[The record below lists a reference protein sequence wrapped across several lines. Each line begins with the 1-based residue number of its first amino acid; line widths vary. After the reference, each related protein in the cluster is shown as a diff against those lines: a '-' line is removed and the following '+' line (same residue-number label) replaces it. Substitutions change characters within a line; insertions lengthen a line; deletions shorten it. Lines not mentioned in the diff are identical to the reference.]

1 MTSIREEMWKA
12 RGILFNFAI
21 SDLKIRYRNSVLGV
35 LWSFIEPLLLLAV
48 LFLLFVPFSVFVIT
62 NFIPIETMSTTILY
76 YSAVIA
82 SLLIYTGAVIEVKM
96 GLKLRLIHALFAP
109 LGGLVVTLGFL
120 TGLIQAK
127 GSSSVSWRGR
137 SYSMKDHTQ
146 SSLSI

>member
-1 MTSIREEMWKA
+1 
-12 RGILFNFAI
+12 
-21 SDLKIRYRNSVLGV
+21 
-35 LWSFIEPLLLLAV
+35 
-48 LFLLFVPFSVFVIT
+48 
-62 NFIPIETMSTTILY
+62 
-76 YSAVIA
+76 
-82 SLLIYTGAVIEVKM
+82 M

-137 SYSMKDHTQ
+137 SYSMKDHAQ

>member
-1 MTSIREEMWKA
+1 
-12 RGILFNFAI
+12 
-21 SDLKIRYRNSVLGV
+21 
-35 LWSFIEPLLLLAV
+35 
-48 LFLLFVPFSVFVIT
+48 
-62 NFIPIETMSTTILY
+62 MSAKILY
-76 YSAVIA
+76 YSAAIA
-82 SLLIYTGAVIEVKM
+82 SLLIYIGAVIEVKM
-96 GLKLRLIHALFAP
+96 GLKLRLIHAAFAP